1 MADRKR
7 REMDLE
13 TRVYFRELRA
23 ALAAQRR
30 TAKQHQVAAAEV
42 AAWNAA
48 HPVGTPVRF
57 WPWTREGEGRASCT
71 RSVAWAPG
79 GHTPMVL
86 VEGYAGGIALSH
98 VEVIR

>member
-1 MADRKR
+1 MTS
-7 REMDLE
+7 REMDIE

-23 ALAAQRR
+23 RRAAERR
-30 TAKQHQVAAAEV
+30 TNAERARVDAEV

-57 WPWTREGEGRASCT
+57 WPWTRDGEGRPGRT

-86 VEGYAGGIALSH
+86 VEDYVGGILLSH
-98 VEVIR
+98 VEVVG